1 MLFDIVDVL
10 AVHEAV
16 ERQTPVRRRICEMLM
31 ESYTRREICQELGFS
46 RFTLRRH
53 VLGIRESFCEMG
65 FDEWL
70 LPRTAARR
78 RRRQVPSDGRPMAI
92 VNVSWRKI

>member
-1 MLFDIVDVL
+1 MLDIPDII
-10 AVHEAV
+10 AVREAV
-16 ERQTPVRRRICEMLM
+16 ERQRGFRRRICEMIM
-31 ESYTRREICQELGFS
+31 EDYERWEICRELGIS

-53 VLGIRESFCEMG
+53 LLAVRESFCEMG

-78 RRRQVPSDGRPMAI
+78 RRRRQVQTHGRPMAI
-92 VNVSWRKI
+92 LNVSWRRV